1 MTGKSPKTAL
11 VTGVT
16 GYIAS
21 HLAAQ
26 LLDAGWRV
34 IGTARDEEKAAFLKN
49 TFADKGA
56 FETVTVPDM
65 TAKDAYRSILTTWP
79 VHVVFHLASPF
90 TLSPK
95 DPYAD
100 LIDPAVPPRA
110 YSAPTLHRLTSLAR
124 SMGL

>member
-1 MTGKSPKTAL
+1 MAGGNMTEHGRKTAL

-34 IGTARDEEKAAFLKN
+34 IGTVRDEEKATFLKK
-49 TFADKGA
+49 TLAEKSA
-56 FETVTVPDM
+56 LFETVTVPDM
-65 TAKDAYRSILTTWP
+65 TAQDAYRSILTTWP

-100 LIDPAVPPRA
+100 LIDPAVLVLLCRCR
-110 YSAPTLHRLTSLAR
+110 TDH
-124 SMGL
+124 